1 MEETKYDI
9 LNRFYK
15 KNIKFD
21 ITKINTNYQYIFNY
35 CENND
40 YILDN
45 VEVEY
50 LYFIICIKYG
60 KVANYISV
68 NLNIKPIEYD
78 EEFDYNMEYNNNITV
93 INLGNYNLKLSQEN
107 VVTIK
112 IDDANKFIKNCF
124 ISAFINT
131 IPNIR
136 YCKIKNKFVLRSELE
151 NTLDRIK
158 LNTVNFKSN
167 FHKGNNYD
175 VCSICYDLTST
186 KINNCNHYLC
196 IQCYNK
202 LGNHNC
208 KQLEIITN
216 ILCPLCKKNIIEIDK
231 VDDY

>member
-78 EEFDYNMEYNNNITV
+78 EEFDYNMEYNNNIT
-93 INLGNYNLKLSQEN
+93 
-107 VVTIK
+107 
-112 IDDANKFIKNCF
+112 
-124 ISAFINT
+124 
-131 IPNIR
+131 
-136 YCKIKNKFVLRSELE
+136 
-151 NTLDRIK
+151 
-158 LNTVNFKSN
+158 
-167 FHKGNNYD
+167 
-175 VCSICYDLTST
+175 
-186 KINNCNHYLC
+186 
-196 IQCYNK
+196 
-202 LGNHNC
+202 
-208 KQLEIITN
+208 
-216 ILCPLCKKNIIEIDK
+216 
-231 VDDY
+231 